1 MKLVKCYV
9 SSFGKLKDFT
19 YEFKDGVNTI
29 KQDNGWGKST
39 LANFIKVMFYG
50 ISGNKRSV
58 SENDRIKYRPWNT
71 TEKFGGA
78 VWFIWGDKEYKIERY
93 FGLKESDDSVALFD
107 VATGKAYAN
116 TDNLGKRIFEI
127 DEDGFLSTTYFSQ
140 KDFEIKSNTTLTAK
154 FNSVCEVQ
162 DSESFDKA
170 LLKVEEK
177 AKTYKYRGDKGL
189 IPDCKRELFSI
200 DEQMERANNSL
211 EALKR
216 LKSETEILKEQTI
229 SLQNETKSL
238 TERVSRAGRAEAL
251 AIKKQRYDKLNTE
264 KEKLISDKNSAEQ
277 IINGNVVDEKVV
289 LSYQEN
295 LRELITLDEKLTS
308 LKSDLHVL
316 ESQNTNNNLK
326 NRSILNIVFYV
337 VGILG
342 IIGGIIALSLT
353 GFVSIIAWID
363 VVLFVLLM
371 VSRLSVDLSSKSKNK
386 KENPYLEIVESKK
399 LELINSEKRA
409 CELENDITA
418 FINSFKLGGNYDKH
432 TSLDYILQIF
442 RAYEKILRELKRI
455 DLELSTLEAE
465 KESFNKIDGER
476 ESLEQL
482 DSRLK
487 IVQSEYAKKSI
498 ELANKQASMKM
509 HEELAYSFPELESKK
524 AELNERVKQYEE
536 DLNVLNLTAKFL
548 KTADENLKIR
558 YRAPLQTSLNKY
570 YKLISDVDKSVQIDV
585 DLNVTIEETGGQR
598 VTDYYSK
605 GYQNLFEICKR
616 FALTDVLFTG
626 EKPFIIL
633 DDPFYN
639 LDDKKVEK
647 AIELIKALSNEY
659 QIIYLVCHESRV
671 V

>member
-78 VWFIWGDKEYKIERY
+78 VWFVWGDKEYKIERY

-107 VATGKAYAN
+107 VATGKAYTN